1 MKKIF
6 SFQLD
11 ASDMPAEETTRKF
24 TVSGENGG
32 ECILCV
38 LENDSLKYYDFIDES
53 FELGHNNKDN
63 NLKVTLKGSDY
74 NGNIKFPSGG
84 NTYTI
89 KLIASQ
95 GTEIQGKNKN
105 VISTS
110 IDKLSSD
117 ATVTFKAA
125 TANTNHYATF
135 PTTTSTGA
143 PSSTDRFD
151 FNWDIVNA
159 STESYGFGLRIADVT
174 VANRITD
181 GFWYFTVTDTVDG
194 AISPTDTNSGLKVIV
209 DDTTDIVAG
218 MIITGVSG
226 GSLSGEPYVLSVDTD
241 TKTLTISAA
250 QTFADGITLT
260 FKAVG
265 SATIKKAIGLEA
277 EFVQYPTVTP
287 KVLTKTIRAG
297 SSGTTI
303 NLNGTYGIAGGDHV
317 TLLGLGIDN
326 SDGATA
332 VTNIAAASSSAGSI
346 VVTNSQSGLTTGT
359 ELTFNDVHQTINIIG
374 TINIT
379 QFPTANRTIYLDID
393 KFITVGADS

>member
-6 SFQLD
+6 SFQID
-11 ASDMPAEETTRKF
+11 TSDMPAEETTRKF

-74 NGNIKFPSGG
+74 NSNIKFPSGG

-110 IDKLSSD
+110 IGKLSSD

-125 TANTNHYATF
+125 TTNTNNYATF

-143 PSSTDRFD
+143 PSATAVLDFD
-151 FNWDIVNA
+151 WDIVNA
-159 STESYGFGLRIADVT
+159 STDSYGFGLRIADVT
-174 VANRITD
+174 IANRITD

-265 SATIKKAIGLEA
+265 SAIIKKAIGLEA
-277 EFVQYPTVTP
+277 EFLQYPTLEGDV
-287 KVLTKTIRAG
+287 VTKTVRAG
-297 SSGTTI
+297 SSSTTI
-303 NLNGTYGIAGGDHV
+303 NLNGTYGIAGGSHV
-317 TLLGLGIDN
+317 TISGLNIDN
-326 SDGATA
+326 SAE
-332 VTNIAAASSSAGSI
+332 NLIASVSASSSAGSI
-346 VVTNSQSGLTTGT
+346 VVGVSQSDLTTGT
-359 ELTFNDVHQTINIIG
+359 TLTFHGVHQTINIIG
-374 TINIT
+374 AINIT
-379 QFPTANRTIYLDID
+379 QFPTADRTIYLDID
-393 KFITVGADS
+393 KFITVGAAS